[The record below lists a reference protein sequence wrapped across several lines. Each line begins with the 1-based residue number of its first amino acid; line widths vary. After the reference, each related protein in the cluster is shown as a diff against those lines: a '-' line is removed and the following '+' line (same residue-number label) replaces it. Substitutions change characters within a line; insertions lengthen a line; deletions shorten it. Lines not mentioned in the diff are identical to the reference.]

1 MPVDTPRV
9 VVDLARVEQN
19 IRDMAELAARHG
31 KRLRPM
37 VKTHKS
43 PEILAMQLA
52 AGASGILAAKVGEV
66 EALADYGATDAV
78 LAYPVVGEEKVAR
91 IAALSERG
99 IRITVSFD
107 DGDHAEWLARQLAAR
122 GLVLPALVIV
132 DTGVRRIGVS
142 AGRPAAELAC
152 RIARLPGLSFTGFA
166 AHAGHAYG
174 LGSPAALREC
184 ARAEAAA
191 LAESKRLTEAA
202 GVPVETVAVG
212 ATPTVPYEA
221 EEDVITELRPG
232 NYVFYD
238 ANQLA
243 IGSATPDRVALRVI
257 ARVISRPE
265 PGRCVIDAGSK
276 ALSSDRGAHSSGLVK
291 GYGLIE
297 GFPNATL
304 ERLSEE
310 VGVITMPPETPW
322 RVGDEVTII
331 PNHACAVVNGWDRLL
346 AVRAGR
352 VVGEITVA
360 ARGRYQ

>member
-1 MPVDTPRV
+1 MDTPRV
-9 VVDLARVEQN
+9 VVDLDQVERN

-43 PEILAMQLA
+43 PQILAMQLA
-52 AGASGILAAKVGEV
+52 AGAVGIMAAKIGEV
-66 EALADYGATDAV
+66 EALAEYGATDAV
-78 LAYPVVGEEKVAR
+78 LAYPVVGEEKVER

-132 DTGVRRIGVS
+132 DTGVRRIGVP
-142 AGRPAAELAC
+142 AGRPAADLAC
-152 RIARLPGLSFTGFA
+152 RIARLPGLSFAGFA

-174 LGSPAALREC
+174 LSSPEALRRC

-202 GVPVETVAVG
+202 GVPVQTVAVG
-212 ATPTVPYEA
+212 ATPTAPYEA

-243 IGSATPDRVALRVI
+243 IGSATPDRVALRVV

-276 ALSSDRGAHSSGLVK
+276 TLSSDRGAHSSGLVK

-297 GFPNATL
+297 GFPGATI

-310 VGVITMPPETPW
+310 VGVITMPAETPW
-322 RVGDEVTII
+322 RVGDELTII

-346 AVRAGR
+346 AVRTGR